1 MNKTLNALIT
11 IVALGACLFGGSF
24 ILIESK
30 EYFES
35 LECLPFL
42 EKTGIKVVGFIAL
55 IISGAVYF
63 YYKHPLLLVPPFIFV
78 MVVIL
83 SMFAPRCF

>member
-1 MNKTLNALIT
+1 MNKTLNALVTIT
-11 IVALGACLFGGSF
+11 ILGACLFGGSF

-30 EYFES
+30 EYFE
-35 LECLPFL
+35 LIECLPFL
-42 EKTGIKVVGFIAL
+42 EKIAIKAGGFIAL
-55 IISGAVYF
+55 IASGVAYF
-63 YYKHPLLLVPPFIFV
+63 YYKHPFLLVPPFIFV